1 MVSAVYEIL
10 VPGRG
15 ILLTNEKLIAYN
27 FHLMTEKGEGL
38 MQQKKVHIMT
48 FGCQMN
54 VSDSE
59 KIVSLLRTIDYTSV
73 ASIAEA
79 DMVIVNTCSVRAK
92 AEERIYGILLTM
104 KGELKNNPDLL
115 IGVGGCVAQQEGE
128 RLLKKIP
135 HLSFVFGTHNLHLLP
150 HMVRQAE
157 AGKRTSETAFIDDGS
172 RFDLFPD
179 YDGGSG
185 ITRSVTIMQGCDNF
199 CSYCIVP
206 YVRGREVSR
215 RKSDILEEIRRVSD
229 SGVKEVMLLGQN
241 VNSFGS
247 KGEGGSDFARLIR
260 DVAKISGIE
269 RIRFMTSHPKDMSAP
284 LIDCYS
290 DVEKLCSHIHLP
302 VQSGSDR
309 ILALMNRGYT
319 RSGYI
324 DKIAKLKLIRPDIL
338 VTSDIIVGFPGE
350 TEEDFQESLSLMSE
364 VGYSDTYSF
373 VYSPRPETKAADM
386 RDDTSKAEKS
396 ERLKRLFALQKSLT
410 RSVQNNYVGKSV
422 EVLVEGKGKK
432 EGQMYGR
439 TSGNRT
445 VNFSGSALLI
455 GTLQS
460 PIIIK
465 NLQNSLLGEL
475 KS

>member
-1 MVSAVYEIL
+1 
-10 VPGRG
+10 
-15 ILLTNEKLIAYN
+15 
-27 FHLMTEKGEGL
+27 

-59 KIVSLLRTIDYTSV
+59 KIASLLRTVNYESV
-73 ASIAEA
+73 PSVAEA

-104 KGELKNNPDLL
+104 KGELKKNPDLL

-128 RLLKKIP
+128 QLLKKIP

-157 AGKRTSETAFIDDGS
+157 AGERTSETAFIDDGS

-179 YDGGSG
+179 CDGVSG

-215 RKSDILEEIRRVSD
+215 RKTDILEEIRMVSD
-229 SGVKEVMLLGQN
+229 SGVKEITLLGQN
-241 VNSFGS
+241 VNSYGT
-247 KGEGGSDFARLIR
+247 KEGDGSDFARLLR
-260 DVAKISGIE
+260 EVAKISGIE

-284 LIDCYS
+284 LLDCYA

-309 ILALMNRGYT
+309 ILSLMNRGYT
-319 RSGYI
+319 RSGYLESI
-324 DKIAKLKLIRPDIL
+324 EKLKLIRPDIL

-350 TEEDFQESLSLMSE
+350 SEMDFQDSLSLMSE
-364 VGYSDTYSF
+364 VGYSDTYAF
-373 VYSPRPETKAADM
+373 VYSPRPETKAASMADNA
-386 RDDTSKAEKS
+386 SKSEKS
-396 ERLKRLFALQKSLT
+396 ERLNRLFALQKSLT
-410 RSVQNNYVGKSV
+410 RSVQNNYLGSRV
-422 EVLVEGKGKK
+422 EVLVEGEGKK
-432 EGQMYGR
+432 EGQIYGR

-445 VNFSGSALLI
+445 VNFAGSPSLI
-455 GTLQS
+455 GTLQR
-460 PIIIK
+460 PLIIK

-475 KS
+475 E

>member
-1 MVSAVYEIL
+1 MIQY
-10 VPGRG
+10 
-15 ILLTNEKLIAYN
+15 
-27 FHLMTEKGEGL
+27 
-38 MQQKKVHIMT
+38 KKVHIMT

-59 KIVSLLRTIDYTSV
+59 KILSLLTTIGYEAV
-73 ASIAEA
+73 ASLGEA
-79 DMVIVNTCSVRAK
+79 DLVIVNTCSVRAK

-104 KGELKNNPDLL
+104 KGELKRNPNLL

-150 HMVRQAE
+150 QMVQQAE
-157 AGKRTSETAFIDDGS
+157 TGKRISETAFIDDDS

-179 YDGGSG
+179 YAAGSG
-185 ITRSVTIMQGCDNF
+185 ITRSITIMQGCDNF

-215 RKSDILEEIRRVSD
+215 RKSDILEEIQKASAG
-229 SGVKEVMLLGQN
+229 GVKEVTLLGQN
-241 VNSFGS
+241 VNSYGG
-247 KGEGGSDFARLIR
+247 KEGDGADFATLIR
-260 DVAKISGIE
+260 AVAKIAGIE
-269 RIRFMTSHPKDMSAP
+269 RIRFMTSHPKDLSAP
-284 LIDCYS
+284 LMDCYA

-319 RSGYI
+319 SSGYI
-324 DKIAKLKLIRPDIL
+324 QKIEMLKSIRTDLL

-350 TEEDFQESLSLMSE
+350 TEDDFQETLSLMSA

-373 VYSPRPETKAADM
+373 VYSPRPETKAAKLADN
-386 RDDTSKAEKS
+386 TAKAEKS

-410 RSVQNNYVGKSV
+410 KSVQSSFVGRSV
-422 EVLVEGKGKK
+422 EVLVEGESKK
-432 EGQMYGR
+432 AGQMYGR
-439 TSGNRT
+439 TSGNRI
-445 VNFSGSALLI
+445 VNFSGSAAII

-460 PIIIK
+460 PLIIK
-465 NLQNSLLGEL
+465 DLQNSLLGEL
-475 KS
+475 R

>member
-1 MVSAVYEIL
+1 
-10 VPGRG
+10 
-15 ILLTNEKLIAYN
+15 
-27 FHLMTEKGEGL
+27 

-59 KIVSLLRTIDYTSV
+59 KIVSLLRTIDYETV

-104 KGELKNNPDLL
+104 KGELKRNPDLL

-150 HMVRQAE
+150 QIVHQAE
-157 AGKRTSETAFIDDGS
+157 AGKRISETAFIDDGS

-179 YDGGSG
+179 CAGGSG
-185 ITRSVTIMQGCDNF
+185 ITRAVTIMQGCDNF

-215 RKSDILEEIRRVSD
+215 RKSDILEEIRKASAG
-229 SGVKEVMLLGQN
+229 GVREVMLLGQN
-241 VNSFGS
+241 VNSYGV
-247 KGEGGSDFARLIR
+247 KGGDGADFARLIR
-260 DVAKISGIE
+260 AVAKIGGIE
-269 RIRFMTSHPKDMSAP
+269 RIRFMTSHPKDLSAP
-284 LIDCYS
+284 LIDCYA

-309 ILALMNRGYT
+309 ILALMNRGYS
-319 RSGYI
+319 RSEYI
-324 DKIAKLKLIRPDIL
+324 NKIEKLTSVRPDLL

-350 TEEDFQESLSLMSE
+350 TEEDFQDSLSLMSA

-373 VYSPRPETKAADM
+373 VYSPRPETKAAKLPDN
-386 RDDTSKAEKS
+386 TSKAEKS
-396 ERLKRLFALQKSLT
+396 DRLKRLFALQKDLT
-410 RSVQNNYVGKSV
+410 RSVQSSYVGKRV
-422 EVLVEGKGKK
+422 EVLVEGEGKK
-432 EGQMYGR
+432 DGQIYGR
-439 TSGNRT
+439 TAGNRT
-445 VNFSGSALLI
+445 VNFSGSAALI

-475 KS
+475 MQGKGNV